1 MNFWR
6 RMTMIIDGPLD
17 DVEFGED
24 EDDDLEYDEEYY
36 D

>member
-1 MNFWR
+1 MK
-6 RMTMIIDGPLD
+6 MIIDDRLD
-17 DVEFGED
+17 DIEFGED